1 MGVLQDFERRLEGA
15 VEGFFA
21 RAFRAGLQPI
31 ELAKALQR
39 YAADTQ
45 HVTSDGV
52 VVPNVYRFT
61 LSPKD
66 VERLST
72 FGDALRTELAEV
84 VNRTAEERR
93 WRLRG
98 PVVIRFDTSDEVA
111 YGRYELQGRVEAVAG
126 GTPAAAAQPA
136 RRTDPTTAAA
146 PAARPPSTAANPAAV
161 VETLPRVRIV
171 SGGQGRTVRLIGER
185 MIAGRVGTHPLPL
198 TESTV
203 SRDHAAFVLRDGVW
217 WVTDLGSTNG
227 TKVNGTPV
235 TEHALSHGDR
245 IHLGEAVLEYTER

>member
-93 WRLRG
+93 WRRRG
-98 PVVIRFDTSDEVA
+98 PPRPLPTRRPWSRPSRGSA
-111 YGRYELQGRVEAVAG
+111 SSPAV
-126 GTPAAAAQPA
+126 
-136 RRTDPTTAAA
+136 RAA
-146 PAARPPSTAANPAAV
+146 P
-161 VETLPRVRIV
+161 
-171 SGGQGRTVRLIGER
+171 SG
-185 MIAGRVGTHPLPL
+185 
-198 TESTV
+198 
-203 SRDHAAFVLRDGVW
+203 
-217 WVTDLGSTNG
+217 
-227 TKVNGTPV
+227 
-235 TEHALSHGDR
+235 
-245 IHLGEAVLEYTER
+245 